1 MSSCWWRRRENEVR
15 AVEEGTDPGE
25 QLSYVGKNLH
35 ENLDGEAEHEDAA
48 NQCTHTQI

>member
-1 MSSCWWRRRENEVR
+1 MAPCWLRRRENEVR

-35 ENLDGEAEHEDAA
+35 ENLNGEAEDGDAA
-48 NQCTHTQI
+48 NQCTHTPI